1 MPNICVCRPPN
12 IRSIHADNAS
22 MLDCYSYTPLPSAAP
37 PRTDVETML
46 LLSRRVRFGLCTPI
60 QRSSLFFQSISLLN
74 PSHRRNTSVTLST
87 LHAQSPAIIRAHEMS
102 PTTLI
107 EFPRLEEPVLIS
119 RVMMM
124 SSEILSETIIA
135 KSVQIHEVLQSGGPT
150 SIVSSV
156 ESRIDVN
163 IDCVVRR
170 R

>member
-1 MPNICVCRPPN
+1 MPNISVCSPPN
-12 IRSIHADNAS
+12 IRSIHADNES
-22 MLDCYSYTPLPSAAP
+22 MLDFCSYAPAPCAAP
-37 PRTDVETML
+37 LHSYVGSKL
-46 LLSRRVRFGLCTPI
+46 LLSQKVLLGLCTLV
-60 QRSSLFFQSISLLN
+60 QRRSPFLQSLSVCSS
-74 PSHRRNTSVTLST
+74 SHRRNTSVTLST